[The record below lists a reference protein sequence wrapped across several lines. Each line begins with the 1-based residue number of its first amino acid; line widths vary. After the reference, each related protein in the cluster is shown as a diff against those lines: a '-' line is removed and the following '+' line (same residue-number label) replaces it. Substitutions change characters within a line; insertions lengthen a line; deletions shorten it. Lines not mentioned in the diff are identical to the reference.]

1 MKIIDSTLLN
11 TVSEQAKTNVRLRMN
26 YNFHKQMDEP
36 VQRLL
41 NALEP
46 NTYLPPHRHLQAQ
59 KSRDIPRT
67 KRECTYIFCLMTK
80 AQLHKST
87 RLTLLKV
94 FSEWR

>member
-41 NALEP
+41 TKVSHP
-46 NTYLPPHRHLQAQ
+46 N
-59 KSRDIPRT
+59 K
-67 KRECTYIFCLMTK
+67 
-80 AQLHKST
+80 
-87 RLTLLKV
+87 
-94 FSEWR
+94 